1 MKATPTQSPSQQQ
14 LDAAVLDK
22 EIQTL
27 KGILSG
33 QIKGPFPLRPPT
45 KITLQMNLDALQQR
59 RQQLQF

>member
-14 LDAAVLDK
+14 LELDK
-22 EIQTL
+22 QIQTL

-45 KITLQMNLDALQQR
+45 KVTLQMNLDALQQR